1 MFSLNLEIS
10 LIGTVP
16 IFFFFSFLHFLSKTN
31 QLLRGD
37 GNEKDGDIFG
47 GMQCKCVVEVV
58 NGDVG
63 LGGLL

>member
-16 IFFFFSFLHFLSKTN
+16 NFFFLLHFLSETN

-63 LGGLL
+63 FGGLL

>member
-16 IFFFFSFLHFLSKTN
+16 FSFLHFLSKTN

-63 LGGLL
+63 FGGLL